1 MEVADSSL
9 RSGLRILVIEDEA
22 LIGMMLASMLEDL
35 GCIVLGPATH
45 VAEALAGAADMQID
59 AAIVDL
65 NLNGVSA
72 LPVTE
77 VLRQRGIPIILS
89 SGYGDLPGGIASAA
103 LRKPY
108 DAAAVEVAL
117 RAALDPPVRASV

>member
-1 MEVADSSL
+1 MESTNSPPWAG
-9 RSGLRILVIEDEA
+9 RRILVIEDEA

-45 VAEALAGAADMQID
+45 LDSALAGAREMEMD
-59 AAIVDL
+59 AAILDL

-72 LPVTE
+72 LPVAE
-77 VLRQRGIPIILS
+77 ALRQRQIPFIVS
-89 SGYGDLPGGIASAA
+89 SGYGDLPANLVASAT

-108 DAAAVEVAL
+108 DSAAVEVVL
-117 RAALDPPVRASV
+117 RATLHRRV